1 MKPADG
7 ANSSL
12 RAEAMIKTILVPTGG
27 GSSDSAVFDTALAAA
42 RLFSAHLDFCHV
54 RIEAGEALRYVP
66 HAGFARGAALREA
79 LDTLGAEGRA
89 RSVSAARHMQDFCAR
104 EQVMLADAPLEF
116 DAVSASWS
124 QHDGP
129 AQEHLLTRARH
140 SDLVVMGR
148 ANGPDGLP
156 PDLLRL
162 LLLESGRPI
171 LVAPPRARASLAG
184 TVMLCWK
191 EAREPA
197 RAITAAMPFLAKA
210 DRVVVVTVEG
220 KSWDRTDGLAD
231 LIRQLAWHR
240 IRAER
245 RAIKAGGRPV
255 AEVLASA
262 AEEVDADLLVMGGY
276 GHAPLRE
283 DLFGGCTRSFLESAE
298 VPVLALH

>member
-1 MKPADG
+1 
-7 ANSSL
+7 
-12 RAEAMIKTILVPTGG
+12 MIKTILVPTS
-27 GSSDSAVFDTALAAA
+27 GSNADPSVFDTALAAA

-66 HAGFARGAALREA
+66 HAGFASGAALREA
-79 LDTLGAEGRA
+79 LDTLGAEGQA
-89 RSVSAARHMQDFCAR
+89 RSVAGLRHIQEFCAR
-104 EQVMLADAPLEF
+104 EHVMLTDAPLNVDE
-116 DAVSASWS
+116 VSASWS

-129 AQEHLLTRARH
+129 AHDHLLTRARH

-148 ANGPDGLP
+148 DKGANGLP

-171 LVAPPRARASLAG
+171 LVAPPRARPSLTG

-197 RAITAAMPFLAKA
+197 RAATAAMPFLAKA
-210 DRVVVVTVEG
+210 GRVVVVTVNGRAWE
-220 KSWDRTDGLAD
+220 RTDGLAD
-231 LIRQLAWHR
+231 LVHQLGWHR
-240 IRAER
+240 IRAEPR
-245 RAIKAGGRPV
+245 VVKSGGRPV

-262 AEEVDADLLVMGGY
+262 ADEFKADLLVMGGY
-276 GHAPLRE
+276 GHRPLRE
-283 DLFGGCTRSFLESAE
+283 DLFGGCTRSFLEGAE

>member
-1 MKPADG
+1 
-7 ANSSL
+7 
-12 RAEAMIKTILVPTGG
+12 MIKTILVPTSG
-27 GSSDSAVFDTALAAA
+27 GSTDPAVFDTALAAA

-54 RIEAGEALRYVP
+54 RLEAGQALRYVP
-66 HAGFARGAALREA
+66 HAGFASGAALREA

-89 RSVSAARHMQDFCAR
+89 RSVAAVRLIEEFCLR
-104 EQVMLADAPLEF
+104 EKVVLADVPP
-116 DAVSASWS
+116 DAEQVSASWS

-129 AQEHLLTRARH
+129 VHDHVLTRARH

-148 ANGPDGLP
+148 DKGANGLP

-171 LVAPPRARASLAG
+171 LVAPPRARPRLTG

-210 DRVVVVTVEG
+210 DRVVAVTVNG
-220 KSWDRTDGLAD
+220 KSWERTDGLAD
-231 LIRQLAWHR
+231 LVHQLGWHR
-240 IRAER
+240 IRAEPR
-245 RAIKAGGRPV
+245 VVKSSGRPV
-255 AEVLASA
+255 ADVLAA
-262 AEEVDADLLVMGGY
+262 AAQELHADLLVMGGY
-276 GHAPLRE
+276 GHRPLRE
-283 DLFGGCTRSFLESAE
+283 DLFGGCTRSFMEGAQ